1 MRRHLP
7 LTVALVALFLS
18 LVANPSLTHAL
29 AAKIKG
35 SQLKNGSVAEKK
47 LAPAV
52 QAKLN
57 AAGPAGPQGPAGAQ
71 GPQGLQG
78 PKGDAGAPGTIDG
91 VAAGGVLGGTY
102 PNPAFAPGAVAP
114 DSAELGGAAAST
126 YQQKCQT
133 GTLKAAVSISIG
145 NVSTT
150 DYSTAGVGNT
160 YMCSPGTIFAKST
173 TTGSVNIA
181 FHPLGQT
188 GQFGSHVGDYP
199 MVNVASTGAGYMA
212 NVSNAGN
219 PGSPPPTYSSI
230 ITYRVRVVDHADV
243 DVNAMVR
250 VVIF

>member
-7 LTVALVALFLS
+7 LTVALVALILS

-35 SQLKNGSVAEKK
+35 SQLKNSSVAEKK

-52 QAKLN
+52 RAKLN
-57 AAGPAGPQGPAGAQ
+57 AAGPAGPQGPAGSQ
-71 GPQGLQG
+71 GPQG
-78 PKGDAGAPGTIDG
+78 PEGDPGAPGTING

-102 PNPAFAPGAVAP
+102 PNPAFAPSAVAP

-126 YQQKCQT
+126 YQQKCQD

-150 DYSTAGVGNT
+150 DYSTAGVGNA
-160 YMCSPGTIFAKST
+160 YMCSGGTIFAKST

-181 FHPLGQT
+181 FHPTGQT
-188 GQFGSHVGDYP
+188 VQFGSAVGDYP

-212 NVSNAGN
+212 NISNAGN

-230 ITYRVRVVDHADV
+230 ITYRVRVVDHADA

>member
-7 LTVALVALFLS
+7 LTVALVALILS

-35 SQLKNGSVAEKK
+35 SQLKNSSVAEKK

-52 QAKLN
+52 RTKLN
-57 AAGPAGPQGPAGAQ
+57 ATGPAGSQGPQGPQ
-71 GPQGLQG
+71 GPQGV
-78 PKGDAGAPGTIDG
+78 AGTPGTING
-91 VAAGGVLGGTY
+91 VAASGVLAGTY

-126 YQQKCQT
+126 YQKKCQD

-188 GQFGSHVGDYP
+188 EQFGSHVGDYP

-219 PGSPPPTYSSI
+219 PGSPPPTYTSI